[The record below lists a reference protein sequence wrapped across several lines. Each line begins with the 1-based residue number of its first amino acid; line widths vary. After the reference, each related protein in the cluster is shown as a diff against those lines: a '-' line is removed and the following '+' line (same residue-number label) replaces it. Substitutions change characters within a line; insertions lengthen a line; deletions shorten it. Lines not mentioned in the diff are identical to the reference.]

1 MLLRACAI
9 KTTIGLNM
17 KLEGKVAFITGA
29 ASGIGAATV
38 DLFVE
43 EGATVIA
50 ADLSM
55 AKLSAKFNGPRI
67 ECVELDVSNSQL
79 VNTVFA
85 DINEKYGKL
94 DILIN
99 AAGINAPTKEANDKL
114 VRANISAFEAAAR
127 GERFLP
133 AFLEDTTDE
142 EFAQVLAV
150 NLAGTFYCL
159 RAAAPLMKK
168 AGGGSVVNI
177 SSVAALVGV
186 PMPLYYPA
194 SKAAVLGMTRS
205 AAGELAP
212 YNIRVNA
219 VAPGAVDT
227 PLLSSQPPEIMEKI
241 IAMQPIPRAAQPS
254 EIAQTLLFLASEDG
268 AYYTGQTLCPSGGIY
283 M

>member
-1 MLLRACAI
+1 
-9 KTTIGLNM
+9 M
-17 KLEGKVAFITGA
+17 KLEGKVAFVTGA

-38 DLFVE
+38 KLFVAQ
-43 EGATVIA
+43 GATVVA
-50 ADLSM
+50 ADLV
-55 AKLSAKFNGPRI
+55 LSTLNDAFDDARI
-67 ECVELDVSNSQL
+67 HCVELDVSDSEK
-79 VNTVFA
+79 VNAVFSSV
-85 DINEKYGKL
+85 NEKYGRL

-99 AAGINAPTKEANDKL
+99 AAGINAPTQAANEKL
-114 VRANISAFEAAAR
+114 VNANVRAFEAAAR

-133 AFLEDTTDE
+133 TFLEDTSDD
-142 EFAQVLAV
+142 EFAKVMAV

-159 RAAAPLMKK
+159 RAAAALMKK
-168 AGGGSVVNI
+168 TGGGSVVNI

-212 YNIRVNA
+212 YGIRVNA

-227 PLLSSQPPEIMEKI
+227 PLLNAQPPEIMEKI
-241 IAMQPIPRAAQPS
+241 IAMQPIPRAAHPS
-254 EIAQTLLFLASEDG
+254 EIAQTLLFLACDDG
-268 AYYTGQTLCPSGGIY
+268 AYYTGQTLCPSGGVY

>member
-1 MLLRACAI
+1 
-9 KTTIGLNM
+9 M
-17 KLEGKVAFITGA
+17 KLEGKIAFVTGA

-38 DLFVE
+38 DVFVAQ
-43 EGATVIA
+43 GATVIA
-50 ADLSM
+50 ADLS
-55 AKLSAKFNGPRI
+55 LVRLNERFQDPRI
-67 ECVELDVSNSQL
+67 QCVELDVSDSKR
-79 VNTVFA
+79 VNAVFSEL
-85 DINEKYGKL
+85 NETHGKL
-94 DILIN
+94 DVLIN
-99 AAGINAPTKEANDKL
+99 AAGINAPSKEANDKL
-114 VRANISAFEAAAR
+114 NKSNIEAVEAAAR

-133 AFLEDTTDE
+133 TFLDDTSDE
-142 EFAQVLAV
+142 EFAKVLAV

-194 SKAAVLGMTRS
+194 SKAAVLGLTRS

-212 YNIRVNA
+212 HNIRVNA

-227 PLLSSQPPEIMEKI
+227 PLLNTLRPDIKEKI
-241 IAMQPIPRAAQPS
+241 VAMQPIPRAALPA
-254 EIAQTLLFLASEDG
+254 EIAQTLLFLACDDG

>member
-1 MLLRACAI
+1 
-9 KTTIGLNM
+9 
-17 KLEGKVAFITGA
+17 
-29 ASGIGAATV
+29 
-38 DLFVE
+38 
-43 EGATVIA
+43 
-50 ADLSM
+50 
-55 AKLSAKFNGPRI
+55 
-67 ECVELDVSNSQL
+67 
-79 VNTVFA
+79 
-85 DINEKYGKL
+85 
-94 DILIN
+94 
-99 AAGINAPTKEANDKL
+99 
-114 VRANISAFEAAAR
+114 
-127 GERFLP
+127 
-133 AFLEDTTDE
+133 
-142 EFAQVLAV
+142 
-150 NLAGTFYCL
+150 
-159 RAAAPLMKK
+159 MKK

-227 PLLSSQPPEIMEKI
+227 PLLSAQPPEIMEKI
-241 IAMQPIPRAAQPS
+241 IAMQPIPRAAHPS